1 METQVFSDGGPV
13 SPPDSHVTRIEKET
27 ETALQI
33 AGQKS
38 GGQTGDPRFPP
49 RPGFGSQG
57 KSVTLWANHLHMMF
71 HGDLLLFRYNVEI
84 LPDASGR
91 RPAGKKARRIVQ
103 LLLEE
108 HLPQYG
114 RNVATDFKSNLISRK
129 EIDLNDDG
137 YEIVY
142 RGDFEE
148 EPGPHA
154 KTYKIRLQFTGALTV
169 SELMNY
175 LTSTGFGALFGSKE
189 EIIQALNIVLGHH
202 PKAAQHIASVGANKH
217 YQMPK
222 DHSDKFDLGAGLLAL
237 RGFFVSVRA
246 ATARV
251 MVNVQVKNAAFY
263 NDGPLEAVMR
273 SYMGENGPSK
283 VKLANFL
290 KRVTIDITHLTSK
303 NKQGQRVPRVKMIES
318 LATPNDGQGQSCPPV
333 VASFGAGPKDV
344 KFYLGGSDDEK
355 SQSPGGRNGKKPGK
369 KPPGQAGPGEL
380 ISVYDYFKREYGI
393 TVQDPNLPVVNVGNR
408 QNPRYLPAQVCHVM
422 PGQPSR
428 SKLSG
433 QQTQKMIKFA
443 VRKPVENANSIV
455 NAGVQ
460 LLGFDPTNSTLDAFG
475 ISVNP
480 KLTVVPGRILN
491 SPSVRYGGN
500 QVASTRFGSW
510 NMQNIQFSTKSNLP
524 YWTYLWISSQDGRD
538 QWRDPSDL
546 KYTIDAFTSMLRA
559 SGVNASDCVPGLRIT
574 VNPGNVESEVDN
586 AVRRFAGNN
595 NPPQMLLVILP
606 YVDTAIYNRVKYACD
621 VKEGLLNVC
630 VTAQKFG
637 KQNNHQY
644 YANVAL
650 KFNLKLGGRNQFLE
664 NNKLGLLAE
673 GKTMV
678 VGIDVTHPSPGSSS
692 KAPSVASIVASIDQW
707 LAQWP
712 ADLQLQQARQEMV
725 SGLEPLFVSRLQL
738 WLKHNKEYPQ
748 NILVYRDGVSEG
760 QYEQVLDQ
768 ELPALRR
775 ACEKTYPA
783 TATKQGLPRITII
796 VVGKRHNTRFYPT
809 TKETADRSSNPQ
821 NGTVVDRGVT
831 EARNWDFFLQAHAA
845 IQGTARPAHYYVVY
859 DEIFRSRK
867 VPAPFQNSQ
876 EVVEDLTHNLCY
888 LYGRAT
894 KAVSIC
900 PPAYYADLVCE
911 RARCYLSKFFDP
923 TPVASPAMSEVS
935 GGQHISEA
943 DSSQVKIHPKVRDSM
958 FYI

>member
-1 METQVFSDGGPV
+1 METQVFSDGGPPT
-13 SPPDSHVTRIEKET
+13 SDSHVARIEKET
-27 ETALQI
+27 ESALQL

-38 GGQTGDPRFPP
+38 QTGDPRFPP
-49 RPGFGSQG
+49 RPGFGTQG
-57 KSVTLWANHLHMMF
+57 RTVTLWANHLHMAF
-71 HGDLLLFRYNVEI
+71 QGDLHLFRYNVEI
-84 LPDASGR
+84 LPDQSGR

-103 LLLEE
+103 QLLEE

-129 EIDLNDDG
+129 EIDLIEEG
-137 YEIVY
+137 YDILY
-142 RGDFEE
+142 RNEYEE
-148 EPGPHA
+148 EPGPNA

-202 PKAAQHIASVGANKH
+202 PKAAFHIASVGANKH
-217 YQMPK
+217 YQIPT
-222 DHSDKFDLGAGLLAL
+222 DNSDKFDLGAGLLAL

-263 NDGPLEAVMR
+263 NDGPLEMVMR
-273 SYMGENGPSK
+273 AFMGENGGSK

-318 LATPNDGQGQSCPPV
+318 LATPNDGQGSSSPPV
-333 VASFGAGPKDV
+333 VSNFGAGPRDV
-344 KFYLGGSDDEK
+344 KFYLNGGDDDK
-355 SQSPGGRNGKKPGK
+355 RQSPKGKKGGK
-369 KPPGQAGPGEL
+369 PSGPSPQGEL
-380 ISVYDYFKREYGI
+380 ISVYDYFKREYNI
-393 TVQDPNLPVVNVGNR
+393 TITDTALPVVNVGNR
-408 QNPRYLPAQVCHVM
+408 QNPRYLPAQVCHVL

-428 SKLSG
+428 SKLSSG
-433 QQTQKMIKFA
+433 QTQKMIRFA

-455 NAGVQ
+455 SSGVQ
-460 LLGFDPTNSTLDAFG
+460 LLGFDPTNSTLETFG

-480 KLTVVPGRILN
+480 KLTAVPARVLN

-538 QWRDPSDL
+538 QWRDPSEL
-546 KYTIDAFTSMLRA
+546 KYTIDAFTAMLRA
-559 SGVNASDCVPGLRIT
+559 SGVNAQDCVPGLRIT
-574 VNPGNVESEVDN
+574 VNPGNVEAEVDN
-586 AVRRFAGNN
+586 AIRRFAGNN
-595 NPPQMLLVILP
+595 NPPQMILVILP
-606 YVDTAIYNRVKYACD
+606 FADTTIYNRVKYACD

-637 KQNNHQY
+637 KPNNSQY
-644 YANVAL
+644 FANVAL
-650 KFNLKLGGRNQFLE
+650 KFNLKLGGRNQFLD

-692 KAPSVASIVASIDQW
+692 KAPSVAAIVSSIDQW

-725 SGLEPLFVSRLQL
+725 SGLEPLFASRLQL
-738 WLKHNKEYPQ
+738 WMKHNKEYPQ

-783 TATKQGLPRITII
+783 TATKQGIPRITIV

-809 TKETADRSSNPQ
+809 RKDDADRSSNPQ

-867 VPAPFQNSQ
+867 VQAPFQNSQ
-876 EVVEDLTHNLCY
+876 EVLEDLTHNLCY

-911 RARCYLSKFFDP
+911 RARCYLSKLYDP

-935 GGQHISEA
+935 GGHQISEA
-943 DSSQVKIHPKVRDSM
+943 DSSQVKIHAKVRDSM

>member
-1 METQVFSDGGPV
+1 
-13 SPPDSHVTRIEKET
+13 
-27 ETALQI
+27 
-33 AGQKS
+33 
-38 GGQTGDPRFPP
+38 
-49 RPGFGSQG
+49 
-57 KSVTLWANHLHMMF
+57 
-71 HGDLLLFRYNVEI
+71 
-84 LPDASGR
+84 
-91 RPAGKKARRIVQ
+91 
-103 LLLEE
+103 
-108 HLPQYG
+108 
-114 RNVATDFKSNLISRK
+114 
-129 EIDLNDDG
+129 
-137 YEIVY
+137 
-142 RGDFEE
+142 
-148 EPGPHA
+148 
-154 KTYKIRLQFTGALTV
+154 
-169 SELMNY
+169 
-175 LTSTGFGALFGSKE
+175 
-189 EIIQALNIVLGHH
+189 
-202 PKAAQHIASVGANKH
+202 
-217 YQMPK
+217 
-222 DHSDKFDLGAGLLAL
+222 
-237 RGFFVSVRA
+237 
-246 ATARV
+246 
-251 MVNVQVKNAAFY
+251 
-263 NDGPLEAVMR
+263 
-273 SYMGENGPSK
+273 
-283 VKLANFL
+283 
-290 KRVTIDITHLTSK
+290 
-303 NKQGQRVPRVKMIES
+303 
-318 LATPNDGQGQSCPPV
+318 
-333 VASFGAGPKDV
+333 
-344 KFYLGGSDDEK
+344 
-355 SQSPGGRNGKKPGK
+355 
-369 KPPGQAGPGEL
+369 
-380 ISVYDYFKREYGI
+380 
-393 TVQDPNLPVVNVGNR
+393 
-408 QNPRYLPAQVCHVM
+408 
-422 PGQPSR
+422 
-428 SKLSG
+428 
-433 QQTQKMIKFA
+433 
-443 VRKPVENANSIV
+443 
-455 NAGVQ
+455 
-460 LLGFDPTNSTLDAFG
+460 
-475 ISVNP
+475 
-480 KLTVVPGRILN
+480 
-491 SPSVRYGGN
+491 
-500 QVASTRFGSW
+500 
-510 NMQNIQFSTKSNLP
+510 
-524 YWTYLWISSQDGRD
+524 
-538 QWRDPSDL
+538 
-546 KYTIDAFTSMLRA
+546 
-559 SGVNASDCVPGLRIT
+559 VNASDCVPGLRIT